1 MYDNIT
7 LEKGL
12 YNITGKSFTEALADL
27 DGDENYVGTELEGL
41 DAFERQLKRF
51 DIKVSGANSDRV
63 EKFFKTT
70 QSAVL
75 FPEFVRRCIKAGM
88 DNASVLPYIVAANT
102 YTDGI
107 DYHGI
112 TLTDSDSG
120 SKVVTVNA
128 GAALPIT
135 TVSND
140 AGTVAISKYGRQIQT
155 VYEVLRKQRLDL
167 FAVVLKSVG
176 AKISVNINKAAATVL
191 TNGAADTH
199 TAKDNVIAYSD
210 LASFWAGM
218 ETTNMNA
225 MLASPAMMATI
236 LAMDEMSDCTGD
248 EHGVVTT
255 PFGVKLVKCP
265 GLDDDIVI
273 GVDKNSA
280 LEAVYGSDVIVDSDK
295 LISTQIDNIA
305 FSISI
310 GFAKIFPGA
319 VGVLKVKKTA

>member
-12 YNITGKSFTEALADL
+12 YNITGKSFTEALRDL

-88 DNASVLPYIVAANT
+88 DNASVLPYIVAATT

-112 TLTDSDSG
+112 TLTDSDAASA
-120 SKVVTVNA
+120 VTTVKA
-128 GAALPIT
+128 GEALPIT
-135 TVSND
+135 SVANAS
-140 AGTVAISKYGRQIQT
+140 ATVAISKYGRQIQT

-176 AKISVNINKAAATVL
+176 AKISVIINNAAAKVL
-191 TNGAADTH
+191 TTGVTTTKTENSN
-199 TAKDNVIAYSD
+199 KIAYSD

-218 ETTNMNA
+218 KTTNMSA

-248 EHGVVTT
+248 ENGVVTT
-255 PFGVKLVKCP
+255 PFGVKLIKCP
-265 GLDDDIVI
+265 GLDEDIVI

-280 LEAVYGSDVIVDSDK
+280 LEAVYGSDIIVDSDK
-295 LISTQIDNIA
+295 LISSQIDNIA
-305 FSISI
+305 FSISV
-310 GFAKIFPGA
+310 GFAPIFPGS
-319 VGVLKVKKTA
+319 VGVLQLKS

>member
-12 YNITGKSFTEALADL
+12 YNITGKSFTEALRDL

-41 DAFERQLKRF
+41 DAYERQLKRF

-88 DNASVLPYIVAANT
+88 DNASVLPYIVAATT

-112 TLTDSDSG
+112 TLTDSDS
-120 SKVVTVNA
+120 SSAVTTVNA
-128 GAALPIT
+128 GEALPIT
-135 TVSND
+135 SVANAS
-140 AGTVAISKYGRQIQT
+140 ATVAVNKYGRQIQT

-176 AKISVNINKAAATVL
+176 AKISVIINNAAAKAL
-191 TNGAADTH
+191 TTGASETQ
-199 TAKDNVIAYSD
+199 TAVSGKIAYSD

-218 ETTNMNA
+218 ESSNMSA

-236 LAMDEMSDCTGD
+236 LAMDEMGDCTGD
-248 EHGVVTT
+248 ENGVVTT
-255 PFGVKLVKCP
+255 PFGVKLVKCA
-265 GLDDDIVI
+265 GLEDNVVI

-280 LEAVYGSDVIVDSDK
+280 LEAVYGSDIIVDSDK
-295 LISTQIDNIA
+295 LISSQIDNIA
-305 FSISI
+305 FSISV
-310 GFAKIFPGA
+310 GFATIFPTA
-319 VGVLKVKKTA
+319 VSVLKIKA

>member
-12 YNITGKSFTEALADL
+12 YNITGKSFTEALSDL

-120 SKVVTVNA
+120 SEVVTVNA

-135 TVSND
+135 TVAND

-176 AKISVNINKAAATVL
+176 AKISVNINKAAAAVL
-191 TNGAADTH
+191 TNGVTNTD
-199 TAKDNVIAYSD
+199 TAKANAIAYSD

-218 ETTNMNA
+218 KTTNMNA

-248 EHGVVTT
+248 ENGVVTT

-305 FSISI
+305 FSISV

-319 VGVLKVKKTA
+319 VGVLKVKTA